1 LRAFGVSHCGLSQ
14 GKIGRIFDAVTA
26 AVMET
31 RGDVSRYADELPAF
45 RDTAAKME
53 AEWEKGLETLKK

>member
-1 LRAFGVSHCGLSQ
+1 
-14 GKIGRIFDAVTA
+14 VTA

-31 RGDVSRYADELPAF
+31 RGDVRRYADEHPGF
-45 RDTAAKME
+45 RDTAARME